1 MSNTPPRFW
10 LCRLYLCA
18 SVVVVACLGAF
29 DPTSQHSYVLDASGA
44 GGITASAFLLWFC
57 ILGAAD
63 TIGHDLLGLRSCV
76 FLHIRRFR
84 FMWLM
89 GLAIG
94 LTALILA
101 NVRWG
106 HVDMVIVR
114 YALDAV
120 VATALAASDLRTR
133 R

>member
-1 MSNTPPRFW
+1 MACASPRFW

-18 SVVVVACLGAF
+18 SVVVVAGLGAF
-29 DPTSQHSYVLDASGA
+29 DSTSQHSYALDASGA
-44 GGITASAFLLWFC
+44 GGVTASAFLLWFC
-57 ILGAAD
+57 FLGVTD

-106 HVDMVIVR
+106 YVDMVIIR
-114 YALDAV
+114 YALDAA
-120 VATALAASDLRTR
+120 VAIALAASDLRTR

>member
-1 MSNTPPRFW
+1 MTPRFW

-18 SVVVVACLGAF
+18 SVALVAATGIF
-29 DPTSQHSYVLDASGA
+29 DPNSAHSYVLDTSNPGGAS
-44 GGITASAFLLWFC
+44 ASAFLLWFC
-57 ILGAAD
+57 LLGVVD
-63 TIGHDLLGLRSCV
+63 TIGHDLLRLRLCV

-84 FMWLM
+84 FLWLM

-94 LTALILA
+94 LTALILV

-106 HVDMVIVR
+106 FADMVVAR
-114 YALDAV
+114 YALDA
-120 VATALAASDLRTR
+120 AIAIALAVSDLRTR

>member
-1 MSNTPPRFW
+1 MKPRFW

-18 SVVVVACLGAF
+18 SVIVVACIGLF
-29 DPTSQHSYVLDASGA
+29 DADSQHSFVLDASGS
-44 GGITASAFLLWFC
+44 GGATASTFLLWFC
-57 ILGAAD
+57 ALGLAD
-63 TIGHDLLGLRSCV
+63 TIGHDLLRQRLCV
-76 FLHIRRFR
+76 FQHIRRFR
-84 FMWLM
+84 FLWLM

-94 LTALILA
+94 LTTLILT

-106 HVDMVIVR
+106 YVDMVVVR

-120 VATALAASDLRTR
+120 FAIVLAVSDLRTR